1 MSKPSPFHNPAFQ
14 QTTAAPIGSGF
25 NFVTQFNSFSSVF
38 DTKPL
43 EKDEAEQL
51 EKLLS
56 DNAQTDL
63 ISFEQLE
70 QDKANLKQITAEI
83 KSIGKQGAILMGE
96 RVQRASE
103 LLKPY
108 RDGTFTKWLE
118 VTFGTRKTGYN
129 LMNYYALYN
138 ELPNE
143 ELRQKF
149 KKIPQRAAYILASRK
164 AENVDVKAEIIDQYH
179 NLGHKELV
187 GVIQEKLPLAS
198 DDKRCN
204 KGAATKLIASIHDSI
219 EKLQACKE
227 SLTNEDRSSLLEL
240 MKMLSSVC

>member
-1 MSKPSPFHNPAFQ
+1 MSKPSLFHNPSFQ
-14 QTTAAPIGSGF
+14 QTSAPIGSGF
-25 NFVTQFNSFSSVF
+25 NLVTQFNNFSSVF

-43 EKDEAEQL
+43 EKTEAEQI

-56 DNAQTDL
+56 DNAQSGV

-70 QDKANLKQITAEI
+70 QDLINLKQITAEI
-83 KSIGKQGAILMGE
+83 KAIGKQGAILMGE

-108 RDGTFTKWLE
+108 RDGTFSKWLE

-129 LMNYYALYN
+129 LLNYYALYN

-164 AENVDVKAEIIDQYH
+164 ADNIGVKAEIIDQYY
-179 NLGHKELV
+179 NLGPQELV
-187 GVIQEKLPLAS
+187 DVIQEKLPLS
-198 DDKRCN
+198 SNDKRCN
-204 KGAATKLIASIHDSI
+204 KGSASKIIASIHDSI
-219 EKLQACKE
+219 EKLQACKG
-227 SLTNEDRSSLLEL
+227 SLTDGDRSSLLEL
-240 MKMLSSVC
+240 IKMLSSIC